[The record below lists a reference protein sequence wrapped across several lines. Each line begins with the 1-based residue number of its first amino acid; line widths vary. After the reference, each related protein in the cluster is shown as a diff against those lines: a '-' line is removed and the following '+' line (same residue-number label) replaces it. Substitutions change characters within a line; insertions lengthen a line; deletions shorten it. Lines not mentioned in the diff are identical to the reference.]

1 MEQLLAWVAS
11 LPTWAIW
18 LGTGVLALLLT
29 NKSSVDAWAQA
40 NPRVAGIMKTARGL
54 GLDPWIILQGL
65 CLIFLGRLPQWVQSA
80 VEPRVRRKPSVPP
93 IAVFVLA
100 LIPVSLG
107 GTIAAGSIAAGS
119 PALFGCSRDA
129 RPSSVMVESGKALA
143 FNSAVVALVLL
154 DQREADY
161 LNSLEAPT
169 QAQID
174 AAAQRVQRLKA
185 ARLALEVA
193 REWIQGDG
201 SRDGEQ
207 AIRDAVV
214 ALAEVAALLKSEGV
228 DVPPEVE
235 KALGLVEGAYL

>member
-29 NKSSVDAWAQA
+29 NRSSVDAWAQA

-65 CLIFLGRLPQWVQSA
+65 CLIFLGRLPKWVQSA
-80 VEPRVRRKPSVPP
+80 VGPRVGKKPSVPP

-107 GTIAAGSIAAGS
+107 GTIAAGS

-161 LNSLEAPT
+161 LNSLETPT

-214 ALAEVAALLKSEGV
+214 VLAEVAALLKSEGV